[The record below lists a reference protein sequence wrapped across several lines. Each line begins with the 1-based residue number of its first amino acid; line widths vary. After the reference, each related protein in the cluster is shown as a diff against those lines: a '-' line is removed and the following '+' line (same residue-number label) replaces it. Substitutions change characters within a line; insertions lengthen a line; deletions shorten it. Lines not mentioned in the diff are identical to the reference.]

1 MNRKDLEI
9 SVGTI
14 ADILSKVEELKV
26 KMQENIDI
34 ESNNPDY
41 TVEARG
47 NKIKYWREFYGEKI
61 AELKSGISEELD
73 KIHAHVGEPFEFNP
87 ALEQEINYLTTMHE
101 AKALNSTMLKISA
114 DRYRGNEAA
123 LLYLRTKLK
132 GNGISTAAF
141 DELMFS
147 HYEPDINGEMQF
159 HSPTEYFE
167 TLSDILAKSSARS
180 SAIALSS
187 VEKKLGI
194 ESAGLKSL
202 NAKLNEKA
210 ALDKPGTQLEGGNTL
225 I

>member
-1 MNRKDLEI
+1 MDKKNLEI
-9 SVGTI
+9 TTGSI
-14 ADILSKVEELKV
+14 ADILSKIEELKT

-47 NKIKYWREFYGEKI
+47 NKIKHWREFYSEKI
-61 AELKSGISEELD
+61 ARLKSGISEELY
-73 KIHAHVGEPFEFNP
+73 KIRAHVGEPFEFNP
-87 ALEQEINYLTTMHE
+87 ALGQEIDYLTTMHE

-147 HYEPDINGEMQF
+147 YYEPDINGEMQF
-159 HSPTEYFE
+159 HSPAEYFE
-167 TLSDILAKSSARS
+167 ALSDTLAKSSARS
-180 SAIALSS
+180 SAIALSDL
-187 VEKKLGI
+187 EKRLGI
-194 ESAGLKSL
+194 ESRGLADL
-202 NAKLNEKA
+202 NEKLNEA
-210 ALDKPGTQLEGGNTL
+210 SASHRPGTRLDGGNTL

>member
-1 MNRKDLEI
+1 MDKKNLEI
-9 SVGTI
+9 TTGSM
-14 ADILSKVEELKV
+14 ADALLKIEELKA
-26 KMQENIDI
+26 KMSENIAL
-34 ESNNPDY
+34 EAANKDY
-41 TVEARG
+41 TPEARTR
-47 NKIKYWREFYGEKI
+47 KTEQWKSFYGEKI

-73 KIHAHVGEPFEFNP
+73 KIHAHVGAPFEFNP
-87 ALEQEINYLTTMHE
+87 ALSQEIDYLTTMNE
-101 AKALNSTMLKISA
+101 AKALNATMLKISA
-114 DRYRGNEAA
+114 DKYKGNEAA

-167 TLSDILAKSSARS
+167 TLSDTLAKSSARS
-180 SAIALSS
+180 SAIALNA

-210 ALDKPGTQLEGGNTL
+210 ALDKPGTQLNGGGTL

>member
-1 MNRKDLEI
+1 MDKKNLEI
-9 SVGTI
+9 TTGAI
-14 ADILSKVEELKV
+14 ADILSKIEELKI

-47 NKIKYWREFYGEKI
+47 NKIKHWREFYGQKI

-73 KIHAHVGEPFEFNP
+73 KIHAHVGEPFQFNP
-87 ALEQEINYLTTMHE
+87 AMTQELDYLVTMHE
-101 AKALNSTMLKISA
+101 AGALNSNMLKISA
-114 DRYRGNEAA
+114 ANYTGNENA
-123 LLYLRTKLK
+123 LLFMRTKLK

-167 TLSDILAKSSARS
+167 ALSDTLAKSSARS
-180 SAIALSS
+180 CSIALGD
-187 VEKKLGI
+187 VERRLGV
-194 ESAGLKSL
+194 ESRGLA
-202 NAKLNEKA
+202 NLNEK
-210 ALDKPGTQLEGGNTL
+210 LDEASASHRHGTQLEGGNTL

>member
-1 MNRKDLEI
+1 MDKKNLEI
-9 SVGTI
+9 TTGSI
-14 ADILSKVEELKV
+14 ADALLKIEEFKV

-47 NKIKYWREFYGEKI
+47 NKIKHWREFYGQKI
-61 AELKSGISEELD
+61 AGLKSGISEELD
-73 KIHAHVGEPFEFNP
+73 RVHAHVGEPFEFNP
-87 ALEQEINYLTTMHE
+87 ALGQEIDYLTTMHE

-147 HYEPDINGEMQF
+147 YYEPDINGEMQF
-159 HSPTEYFE
+159 HSPAEYFE
-167 TLSDILAKSSARS
+167 ALSDTLAKSSARS
-180 SAIALSS
+180 SAIALSDL
-187 VEKKLGI
+187 EKRLGI

-202 NAKLNEKA
+202 NAKLDEKA
-210 ALDKPGTQLEGGNTL
+210 ALDKPGTQLNGGGTL

>member
-1 MNRKDLEI
+1 MDKKNLEI

-87 ALEQEINYLTTMHE
+87 ALGQEIDFLMTMHE

-147 HYEPDINGEMQF
+147 YYEPDINGEMQF

-167 TLSDILAKSSARS
+167 TLSDTLAKGSARS
-180 SAIALSS
+180 SAIALSD
-187 VEKKLGI
+187 VEKRLGI

>member
-1 MNRKDLEI
+1 MNKKDLEI
-9 SVGTI
+9 TTGTI
-14 ADILSKVEELKV
+14 AVILSKVEELKV

-87 ALEQEINYLTTMHE
+87 ALGQEIDYLVTMHE
-101 AKALNSTMLKISA
+101 ARALNNNMLKISA
-114 DRYRGNEAA
+114 ANYTGNENA
-123 LLYLRTKLK
+123 LLFMRTKLK
-132 GNGISTAAF
+132 NNGISTAAF

-147 HYEPDINGEMQF
+147 YYEPDINGEMQF

-167 TLSDILAKSSARS
+167 TLSDTLAKGSARS
-180 SAIALSS
+180 SAIALGDMETRLG
-187 VEKKLGI
+187 VESK
-194 ESAGLKSL
+194 GLADL
-202 NAKLNEKA
+202 NKKLNEA
-210 ALDKPGTQLEGGNTL
+210 STAHRHGTQLEGGNTL

>member
-1 MNRKDLEI
+1 MDKRNLEI
-9 SVGTI
+9 TIGGI
-14 ADILSKVEELKV
+14 ADAILKIEELKA
-26 KMQENIDI
+26 KMSENIAL
-34 ESNNPDY
+34 ETANKDY
-41 TVEARG
+41 TPEARAR
-47 NKIKYWREFYGEKI
+47 KTEQWKSFYGEKI

-87 ALEQEINYLTTMHE
+87 ALGQEIDYLTTMHE

-167 TLSDILAKSSARS
+167 TLSDTLAKRSARS
-180 SAIALSS
+180 SAIALSD
-187 VEKKLGI
+187 VEKRLGI

-202 NAKLNEKA
+202 NEKLNEKA
-210 ALDKPGTQLEGGNTL
+210 ALDKPGTQLNEGSTL

>member
-1 MNRKDLEI
+1 MDKKNLEI

-61 AELKSGISEELD
+61 AQLKSGISEEVD
-73 KIHAHVGEPFEFNP
+73 KVHAHVGEPFEFNP
-87 ALEQEINYLTTMHE
+87 ALGQEIDYLLTMHE
-101 AKALNSTMLKISA
+101 AGALNNNMLKISA
-114 DRYRGNEAA
+114 ANYTGNENA
-123 LLYLRTKLK
+123 LLFMRTKLK
-132 GNGISTAAF
+132 NNGISTAAF

-147 HYEPDINGEMQF
+147 YYEPDINGEMQF

-167 TLSDILAKSSARS
+167 TLSDTLAKGSARS
-180 SAIALSS
+180 SAIALGDMEKRLG
-187 VEKKLGI
+187 VESK
-194 ESAGLKSL
+194 GLADL
-202 NAKLNEKA
+202 NKKLNEA
-210 ALDKPGTQLEGGNTL
+210 STSHRHGTQLESGNTL

>member
-1 MNRKDLEI
+1 MDKRNLEI
-9 SVGTI
+9 TIGGI
-14 ADILSKVEELKV
+14 ADAILKIEELKA
-26 KMQENIDI
+26 KMSENIAL
-34 ESNNPDY
+34 ETANKDY
-41 TVEARG
+41 TPEARAR
-47 NKIKYWREFYGEKI
+47 KTEQWKSFYGEKI

-87 ALEQEINYLTTMHE
+87 ALGQEIDYLTTMHE

-147 HYEPDINGEMQF
+147 YYEPDINGEMQF

-167 TLSDILAKSSARS
+167 VLSDTLARGSARS
-180 SAIALSS
+180 CSIALGD
-187 VEKKLGI
+187 VERKLGI

-202 NAKLNEKA
+202 NAKLDEKA
-210 ALDKPGTQLEGGNTL
+210 ALDKPGTQLDGGNTL